1 MRLQRGWQMLV
12 LRARDACDTSVLLAA
27 HTTQLTLD
35 DAVWG
40 RLVPPALSA
49 QKNPTVCPPVWKVA
63 ISVPLGTQQLMLSPF
78 SMDTAVLLHRRLP
91 LMTVVLLRLPPT
103 VVLLPAIHLGP

>member
-1 MRLQRGWQMLV
+1 MLV

-40 RLVPPALSA
+40 RLVLLALSA
-49 QKNPTVCPPVWKVA
+49 QRNQTVCPPGWKTA
-63 ISVPLGTQQLMLSPF
+63 LSVPLGTQQLLLSPC
-78 SMDTAVLLHRRLP
+78 SIDTAVLLLRRP
-91 LMTVVLLRLPPT
+91 PVPT
-103 VVLLPAIHLGP
+103 VVLLLVVHLGP